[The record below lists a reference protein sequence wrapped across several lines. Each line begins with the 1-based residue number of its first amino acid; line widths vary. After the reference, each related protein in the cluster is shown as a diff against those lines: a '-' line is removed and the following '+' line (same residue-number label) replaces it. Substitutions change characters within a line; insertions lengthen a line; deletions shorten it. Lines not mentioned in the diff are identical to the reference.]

1 MHFLKIPIFGP
12 KNGAHYG
19 ILGWKSDFRV
29 FSFKCLELS
38 NSLRNGIKIQ
48 SWILLNSIEY
58 WKWKQFKTENDTN
71 SKTEMSKCD
80 WYKWWRVEKNS
91 NSDFIQRETL
101 LTMYRNNNI
110 DAKNAQNPNS
120 HFTAKSDRIYKSK
133 LLCLVY
139 LHRPIDYKN
148 CLLSNKTEIASNTF
162 ILMHSYILCK

>member
-1 MHFLKIPIFGP
+1 MGFWDENHLFG
-12 KNGAHYG
+12 
-19 ILGWKSDFRV
+19 V
-29 FSFKCLELS
+29 FSSRCLELS

-58 WKWKQFKTENDTN
+58 WKWKQFKTENDTD

-80 WYKWWRVEKNS
+80 WYKWWRVEKGS

>member
-1 MHFLKIPIFGP
+1 MNDDAGCKYVGMIFFFGT
-12 KNGAHYG
+12 G
-19 ILGWKSDFRV
+19 S
-29 FSFKCLELS
+29 
-38 NSLRNGIKIQ
+38 
-48 SWILLNSIEY
+48 
-58 WKWKQFKTENDTN
+58 
-71 SKTEMSKCD
+71 
-80 WYKWWRVEKNS
+80 
-91 NSDFIQRETL
+91 
-101 LTMYRNNNI
+101 MYRINNI